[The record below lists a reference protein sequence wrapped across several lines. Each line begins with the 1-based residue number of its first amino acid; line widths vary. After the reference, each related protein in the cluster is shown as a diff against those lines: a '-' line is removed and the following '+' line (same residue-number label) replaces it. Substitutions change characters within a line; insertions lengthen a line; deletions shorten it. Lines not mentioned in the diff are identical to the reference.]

1 MDEVRKNNFKYLEY
15 LTDKEIRDIHHAT
28 LSVLESV
35 GVKVYHEKALQ
46 MLGDAGA
53 NVDLKSQIARIPAE
67 VVEEWITK
75 APSSF
80 TLYAR
85 DENNNLNF
93 QDGITHY
100 VAAHTTPFA
109 YDLDTGA
116 RRSATYEDAQNFS
129 KLSDYLEYIAD
140 GYCMVF
146 PQDVPDRSVHAY
158 ILMAQIKNSDKVLKG
173 RINGKVIAK
182 DCIHMAEMIA
192 GGENELKKKPNMMAL
207 MNCLSPLMLD
217 KVQVEGLIEYAKK
230 GLPFIIASEIMSGA
244 TGPVTLAGTLVQQN
258 AEILSHIIIAQ
269 MINPGT
275 PVIYGSASSIMD
287 MKTSTLRYGAI
298 EEGLIDVA
306 VVQLARYYKI
316 PSRIS
321 AGCTDSKMLDMQ
333 AGFESAKNL
342 ALASVSGANY
352 ISYAAGG
359 LDSALSTSYEKV
371 VIDHENI
378 KNMVRAQKGI
388 KINQETLAVNVIKD
402 VGPGGQYLT
411 HNQTLE
417 KFKEEHLIPEL
428 VNTDNYQDW
437 EKMDKKD
444 IKDRAREK
452 VKNILKT
459 HTPPPLDQHLNKELN
474 EFIKNIEK
482 RS

>member
-1 MDEVRKNNFKYLEY
+1 MDEVTKSNFKYLEY

-28 LSVLESV
+28 LSVLEKV
-35 GVKVYHEKALQ
+35 GVKVYHGKALQ

-53 NVDLKSQIARIPAE
+53 NVDLKSQIAKIPE
-67 VVEEWITK
+67 DVVEEWITK

-85 DENNNLNF
+85 NENNNLNF

-100 VAAHTTPFA
+100 VAAHTTPFT

-129 KLSDYLEYIAD
+129 KLSDSLEYIAD
-140 GYCMVF
+140 GFCMVF
-146 PQDVPDRSVHAY
+146 PQDVPDCSVHAH

-173 RINGKVIAK
+173 RINGKNIAK
-182 DCIHMAEMIA
+182 DCIYMAEMIA
-192 GGENELKKKPNMMAL
+192 GGKKELEKKPNMMAL

-230 GLPFIIASEIMSGA
+230 GLPCIIASEIMSGA

-269 MINPGT
+269 MIKPGT
-275 PVIYGSASSIMD
+275 PIIYGSASSVMD

-298 EEGLIDVA
+298 EEGIIDVA

-342 ALASVSGANY
+342 ALASLSGANY
-352 ISYAAGG
+352 VSYAAGG

-378 KNMVRAQKGI
+378 KNMVRARKGI
-388 KINQETLAVNVIKD
+388 EINDETLAVDVIKD

-411 HNQTLE
+411 HNQTFE
-417 KFKEEHLIPEL
+417 KFKEAHLIPEL
-428 VNTDNYQDW
+428 VNTCNYHDW
-437 EKMDKKD
+437 EKMELKD

-452 VKNILKT
+452 VKHILKT
-459 HTPPPLDQHLNKELN
+459 HIPPPIDEKLYRELN

-482 RS
+482 RI